1 MTDGDKRV
9 LIKNRLAPLIIRESE
24 HGGKT
29 PLLIPLSPCS
39 LNSGENGN
47 TGNGFYKPL
56 TTAAPM
62 SPSSC
67 SR

>member
-1 MTDGDKRV
+1 MDKKV

-29 PLLIPLSPCS
+29 PLLSPFSPCS
-39 LNSGENGN
+39 LGSGENGN
-47 TGNGFYKPL
+47 TGAGFYRPL
-56 TTAAPM
+56 VPASPT
-62 SPSSC
+62 SPSNY